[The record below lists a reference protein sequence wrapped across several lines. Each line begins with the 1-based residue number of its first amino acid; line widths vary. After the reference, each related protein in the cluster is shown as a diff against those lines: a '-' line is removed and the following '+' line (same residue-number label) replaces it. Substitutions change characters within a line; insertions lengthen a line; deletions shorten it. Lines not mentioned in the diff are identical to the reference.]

1 MSLQVSRQ
9 NRKKKKA
16 TMALLSSP
24 PPCNTSVVVAV
35 EEHLTWFVIKVTAIA
50 SLGGCL
56 FGYDMGAIGSALPQL
71 TISFDLSNSQQEWVV
86 SILYLGG
93 GLGACLGGTVCDLM
107 GRKTT
112 ILITDV
118 IFMLGATMLYFASSI
133 NAVLMGRFVVGVGV
147 AVSGVAD
154 VSYLHEIAPLQ
165 WRGAIVSVNE
175 ACISLGF
182 LLAYLAGYFYHN
194 AQDEEWRIVFAWA
207 GVLALIQLVGMWNM
221 PESPSWLAEQGRHE
235 ESQRAWEKIHGS
247 GRGTP
252 NLQKQAHPQHQ
263 DRRRSIE
270 QMMDS
275 NNTDAMDD
283 TPASPSPN
291 TCGGRVRQLWAP
303 HYNSVNSVTRLT
315 PAAAPPPMNSIGSLL
330 ASIQSFFA
338 SLFLRYRRQ
347 SYIALFLSICQQLC
361 GQTSV
366 LNYAPIIFAQ
376 ATNDTEPPQWS
387 TVAIGLVKFGVTV
400 LVIARIHSIG
410 RRNLLLSGMVVIAV
424 GLLCLT
430 VAFGGFT
437 YTEGEADDEAS
448 WTTVDSGFQLAL
460 PGVLLVVSG
469 YSMSFGPLT
478 WLLTS
483 ELFPTEFRGR
493 ALGVSTIVTY
503 LCASLVTRTFLM
515 AQSWMGPSKVF
526 ACYLLV
532 TVMGI
537 VFSFMAIPDTGDKTL
552 EQIELTLRG
561 MPWWRFERIG
571 VGQMEESLSCLADS
585 TNNGSSTILDTDDD
599 VVGGLPYERHSTPPR
614 NMHLEPD
621 SQNHLPELA

>member
-1 MSLQVSRQ
+1 MSLHSSRQ
-9 NRKKKKA
+9 NQKVS
-16 TMALLSSP
+16 TMALLSSA
-24 PPCNTSVVVAV
+24 PPCNTPVVVV
-35 EEHLTWFVIKVTAIA
+35 EERLTWFVIKVTAIA

-71 TISFDLSNSQQEWVV
+71 TTSFDLSNSQQEWVV

-93 GLGACLGGTVCDLM
+93 GLGACVGGTICDLM
-107 GRKTT
+107 GRQTT
-112 ILITDV
+112 ILITDI
-118 IFMLGATMLYFASSI
+118 IFMLGATMLYFAGSVD
-133 NAVLMGRFVVGVGV
+133 ALLMGRFVVGFGV

-182 LLAYLAGYFYHN
+182 LLAYLAGYFYQN
-194 AQDEEWRIVFAWA
+194 AEDEEWRIVFAWA

-221 PESPSWLAEQGRHE
+221 PESPSWLAEQGRQE
-235 ESQRAWEKIHGS
+235 ESQRAWEQIHGS
-247 GRGTP
+247 GMGAP
-252 NLQKQAHPQHQ
+252 EMQKQDHQ
-263 DRRRSIE
+263 QLQERRTPIE

-283 TPASPSPN
+283 IPASPSHN
-291 TCGGRVRQLWAP
+291 TCGERVRQLWAP

-315 PAAAPPPMNSIGSLL
+315 SIAAPPPVNSIGSLIG
-330 ASIQSFFA
+330 SIRSFFA

-376 ATNDTEPPQWS
+376 ATNDNEPPQWT

-400 LVIARIHSIG
+400 LVIARIHTIG

-552 EQIELTLRG
+552 EQIEVTLRG
-561 MPWWRFERIG
+561 MPWWRFEHIV
-571 VGQMEESLSCLADS
+571 VGQRDESLSCLDGS
-585 TNNGSSTILDTDDD
+585 TNNRPSTVIDRDDD
-599 VVGGLPYERHSTPPR
+599 EVGRLPYERHSTPPR
-614 NMHLEPD
+614 TMHNAPD
-621 SQNHLPELA
+621 SQNHLPEFA